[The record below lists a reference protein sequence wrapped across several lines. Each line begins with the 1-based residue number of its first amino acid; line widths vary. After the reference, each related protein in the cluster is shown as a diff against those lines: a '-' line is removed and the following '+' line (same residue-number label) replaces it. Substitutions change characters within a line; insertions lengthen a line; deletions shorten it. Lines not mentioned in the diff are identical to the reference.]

1 VAACWPLGQH
11 RECVA
16 HLDARL
22 GVAAHAKLP
31 SFFTFVLTV
40 ASGQE
45 VYGAA
50 LIAYEELPKAL
61 VTAGVVAETG
71 THAHGG
77 VEAER

>member
-1 VAACWPLGQH
+1 M
-11 RECVA
+11 
-16 HLDARL
+16 
-22 GVAAHAKLP
+22 AAHAKLP

-61 VTAGVVAETG
+61 VTADVVAETG
-71 THAHGG
+71 VCVYAQGG
-77 VEAER
+77 VGAER